1 MSLVKISELPDADSP
16 VFPGN
21 VTPVVQD
28 GITKK
33 ASIAQLGYLPAGLD
47 AVTRTIQDKL
57 RDTVSVKDFGA
68 VGDGV
73 TDDTAAIQ
81 TAIDY
86 VYDNGGGTVYFPS
99 GTYITTKS
107 LLVWGATPSPYFSKA
122 VSLVGENKTLTKIK
136 KTTNAGYGGASPYAN
151 DDAIIVLARRDLTAG
166 SAVGVGSVTIDNFSL
181 LGDLS
186 SGKVAFG
193 LFNRCSAGSCVFK
206 NLAVDAA
213 IGFRT
218 TEDFYLGKI
227 DNCQFVVSTHGISM
241 LKAGTS
247 NFLTNVFVYGA
258 STIGY
263 NLRGVYSSADSIAC
277 DECTGVCYQFDFGN
291 WVINGLGSESL
302 NATKIVAAANSNVII
317 NNPYIVPQNSV
328 SAKVFDISSFEVIV
342 NGGYIGSFTGVPA
355 SLAGQLANV
364 AATGKFQLNNT
375 RVLDTYAVAN
385 SNRFTRSAGATKSAV
400 VSVPSGVATTLRSLE
415 DNEVGIFIAYA
426 NNDNANVYAVAYV
439 GNSSNPGLAQ
449 IANNV
454 LSLSLVGGDVK
465 VTQSSGSAIN
475 VAYQYLVFGESLL
488 P

>member
-1 MSLVKISELPDADSP
+1 MSIIKISDLPVADSP
-16 VFPGN
+16 VVPTD
-21 VTPVVQD
+21 VLPVVQNNV
-28 GITKK
+28 TKK
-33 ASIAQLGYLPAGLD
+33 TGIDQLGFFPAGTTVSL
-47 AVTRTIQDKL
+47 RTIQNKL
-57 RDTVSVKDFGA
+57 RDIVSVKDFGA
-68 VGDGV
+68 VGDAV

-81 TAIDY
+81 NAINY
-86 VYDNGGGTVYFPS
+86 VYDSGGGTVYFPS

-107 LLVWGATPSPYFSKA
+107 LLVWGATPNPYFSKA

-166 SAVGVGSVTIDNFSL
+166 NVALGSIEINNFSL
-181 LGDLS
+181 IGDLG

-193 LFNRCSAGSCVFK
+193 IFNRCSTGSCVFE

-218 TEDFYLGKI
+218 TEDFYLSKI
-227 DNCQFVVSTHGISM
+227 ANCQFVVSTHGISM
-241 LKAGTS
+241 LTSGTS
-247 NFLTNVFVYGA
+247 NFLSNVFVFGA
-258 STIGY
+258 SVYGY
-263 NLRGVYSSADSIAC
+263 ELRGVYSSADSIAC
-277 DECTGVCYQFDFGN
+277 DECTGVCYQFNFGN
-291 WVINGLGSESL
+291 WVINGLGSESV
-302 NATKIVAAANSNVII
+302 NATTIVAAANSNVII

-342 NGGYIGSFTGVPA
+342 NGGYIGGFTGVPA

-375 RVLDTYAVAN
+375 RVIDTYAIAS

-400 VSVPSGVATTLRSLE
+400 VSVPSGVATTLRALE

-426 NNDNANVYAVAYV
+426 NNDSANVYAVAYV
-439 GNSSNPGLAQ
+439 GNSNNPGLAQ

-475 VAYQYLVFGESLL
+475 VAYQYLVFGEALL